1 MRQVVAG
8 FNYKVAFL
16 MDQTECAKTDPELSE
31 CLYKGLHPLNVN
43 FARKQV
49 CIAAIFQSLTSSRVD
64 TEDNFRISDFECY

>member
-16 MDQTECAKTDPELSE
+16 MDQTECAKTDPKLSE
-31 CLYKGLHPLNVN
+31 CLYKGLHPLNIS

-49 CIAAIFQSLTSSRVD
+49 CISVIFQSFASLRGE
-64 TEDNFRISDFECY
+64 TEDQFQVRDFKCY